1 MCVKFAFNVD
11 EIDYRCPEG
20 YYGYS
25 CEDCALGY
33 FRSQEGP
40 LGPICAPCNCHGH
53 ATNCHPL
60 TGACVTLVP
69 ASQTRPAPEVKDPA
83 ESFPEYGEQPSE
95 GDTANE
101 TDKMFCHLM
110 PDQCVEDTTV
120 VVSLTLSV

>member
-1 MCVKFAFNVD
+1 M
-11 EIDYRCPEG
+11 
-20 YYGYS
+20 
-25 CEDCALGY
+25 
-33 FRSQEGP
+33 
-40 LGPICAPCNCHGH
+40 GPICAPCNCHGH

-101 TDKMFCHLM
+101 IDKMFCHLM